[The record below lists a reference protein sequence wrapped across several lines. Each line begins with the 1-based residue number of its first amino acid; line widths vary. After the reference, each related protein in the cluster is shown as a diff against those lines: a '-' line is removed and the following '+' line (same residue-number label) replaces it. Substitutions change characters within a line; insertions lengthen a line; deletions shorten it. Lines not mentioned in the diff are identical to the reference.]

1 MTQARRLWGN
11 VWDGAAEGRPPVS
24 RKMTSMM
31 RGAERPLS
39 ILFWGVNIFWLKR
52 GVVLHDALHVFRVGQ
67 GMGTATLEANLNQ
80 WLYRKAHK
88 PLSVFF
94 INQQGV

>member
-1 MTQARRLWGN
+1 MGDNGPHTKIKGGGELMSSWK
-11 VWDGAAEGRPPVS
+11 VCAAV
-24 RKMTSMM
+24 
-31 RGAERPLS
+31 
-39 ILFWGVNIFWLKR
+39 VIFWLKR

-88 PLSVFF
+88 SLSVFF